1 MKKILLLL
9 CLYSAFATAQTGG
22 EQVYQFL
29 NLTTS
34 ARQAALGGEIY
45 TLTDDVNQPL
55 WNPSTINEDMHNNVG
70 VNYVNYLAGISFGSA
85 SYAYKFNDKLGT
97 FHAGVTYVG
106 YGELIGT
113 DAQGNETGTFKAN
126 DFSVSLGYAYHIP
139 NSHFFVGANLKMIN
153 SVIDSYSSFGLATD
167 LGVLYKNKEK
177 PYSFTLVL
185 KNLGTQITKFDN
197 TKEDLPFEIALS
209 ADYQLENVPLKW
221 YLTLDNLQQW
231 EVAYRNP
238 SNATVDIEGKR
249 TEEDIT
255 FFDNAFRHVIIGAE
269 LFPKKAF
276 NIRVGYNVRRGKEL
290 KLVDARTFAGFSAGF
305 GLKLN
310 RIKFNYAFTKY
321 HPADNAST
329 FSLLINLN

>member
-9 CLYSAFATAQTGG
+9 CLYSTFATAQTGG
-22 EQVYQFL
+22 ENVYQFL
-29 NLTTS
+29 NITTS

-45 TLTDDVNQPL
+45 TLRDDVNQAL
-55 WNPSTINEDMHNNVG
+55 WNPATINEKMHNNIG
-70 VNYVNYLAGISFGSA
+70 INYINYLAGISFGSA
-85 SYAYKFNDKLGT
+85 SYAYKVNDKIGT

-106 YGELIGT
+106 YGELIGA

-126 DFSVSLGYAYHIP
+126 DFSVSLGYAYQIP
-139 NSHFFVGANLKMIN
+139 NSHFILGANLKMIN

-167 LGVLYKNKEK
+167 LGILYHNPDKQ
-177 PYSFTLVL
+177 YSFTLVV

-197 TKEDLPFEIALS
+197 TKEDLPLEIALS

-221 YLTLDNLQQW
+221 YVTLDNLQQW
-231 EVAYRNP
+231 QVAYENP
-238 SNATVDIEGKR
+238 SNATTDIEGNR

-255 FFDNAFRHVIIGAE
+255 FFDNAFRHLIIGAE
-269 LFPKKAF
+269 LFPQKAF

-290 KLVDARTFAGFSAGF
+290 SLADSRTFAGISAGF

-310 RIKFNYAFTKY
+310 RIKFSYAFTKY